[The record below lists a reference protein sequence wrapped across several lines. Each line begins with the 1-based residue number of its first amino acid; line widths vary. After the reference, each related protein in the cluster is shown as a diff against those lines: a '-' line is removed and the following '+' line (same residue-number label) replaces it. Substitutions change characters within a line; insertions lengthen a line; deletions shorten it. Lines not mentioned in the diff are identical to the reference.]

1 MAQIFVGVDGGG
13 SKTSAVVVD
22 EQGREIGRGVAGASN
37 YQGIGLETASTNVRK
52 AVQVALA
59 VAGIDDLPDFAL
71 VGAAG
76 IDRPQDQTVW
86 QQTLRQGKPL
96 ARQVEMV
103 GDFELILYALPEQTG
118 LGLICG
124 TGSIAFGRDGR
135 GKKTRAGGW
144 GHFFGDEGSGLWF
157 GREALQAAV
166 KASDGRGP
174 KTALLELIMKE
185 WNLTSPANFI
195 GEVYDSG
202 EGSRGVD
209 NTKIARLARL
219 VFQAAEAGDDVAK
232 LLIRN
237 AINELA
243 LSLKACDKNLFFD
256 RPPGLAITGGL
267 ILHSPGF
274 LEGLLKR
281 LQAMMSIAEVV
292 RVEDPALSAAQAA
305 QKSWNVKRLT

>member
-22 EQGREIGRGVAGASN
+22 ERGQEIGRGVSGASN
-37 YQGIGLETASTNVRK
+37 YQGIGLETAATNVRK
-52 AVQVALA
+52 AVQAALTA
-59 VAGIDDLPDFAL
+59 ARIGDLPDFAL

-76 IDRPQDQTVW
+76 IDRPQDQLVW
-86 QQTLRQGKPL
+86 QQALNQGTPL
-96 ARQVEMV
+96 ARQFELV

-124 TGSIAFGRDGR
+124 TGSIGFGRDGR

-174 KTALLELIMKE
+174 KTALLELILKE
-185 WNLTSPANFI
+185 WDLSNPANFI
-195 GEVYDSG
+195 GEVYGSG
-202 EGSRGVD
+202 EGARGVD
-209 NTKIARLARL
+209 NTKIARLAYL

-232 LLIRN
+232 ILIRN

-243 LSLKACDKNLFFD
+243 LALKACDKNLFFD

-274 LEGLLKR
+274 LDGLLKR
-281 LQAMMSIAEVV
+281 LQSMMTIGEVV

-305 QKSWNVKRLT
+305 RNVKR

>member
-1 MAQIFVGVDGGG
+1 MAQIYVGVDGGG

-22 EQGREIGRGVAGASN
+22 EQGRELGRGSAGASN
-37 YQGIGLETASTNVRK
+37 YQGIGLATATANVRK
-52 AVQVALA
+52 AVQAALSA
-59 VAGIDDLPDFAL
+59 ANLSDLPDLAL
-71 VGAAG
+71 IGAAG
-76 IDRPQDQTVW
+76 IDRPQDQARW
-86 QQTLRQGKPL
+86 QQALNQGTPL
-96 ARQVEMV
+96 ARQVELS
-103 GDFELILYALPEQTG
+103 GDFELILYALPEQMG

-135 GKKTRAGGW
+135 RKKTRAGGW

-174 KTALLELIMKE
+174 KTALLELILNE
-185 WNLTSPANFI
+185 WQLTDPANFI
-195 GEVYDSG
+195 GEVYGSG
-202 EGSRGVD
+202 EGARGVD
-209 NTKIARLARL
+209 YTKIARLARL

-243 LSLKACDKNLFFD
+243 LALKACDKALFFD

-267 ILHSPGF
+267 ILYSPGF
-274 LEGLLKR
+274 LDGLIKR
-281 LQAMMSIAEVV
+281 LQSMMTLGEVV
-292 RVEDPALSAAQAA
+292 RVEDPALCAAQAA
-305 QKSWNVKRLT
+305 RSVERRT

>member
-22 EQGREIGRGVAGASN
+22 ETGREIGRGVAGASN
-37 YQGIGLETASTNVRK
+37 YQGIGLAVATANVRK
-52 AVQVALA
+52 AVETA
-59 VAGIDDLPDFAL
+59 VAMTGRDELPAFAL
-71 VGAAG
+71 IGIAG
-76 IDRPQDQTVW
+76 IDRPQDLALW
-86 QQTLRQGKPL
+86 QQALGQAAPL
-96 ARQVEMV
+96 ARQYEIC
-103 GDFELILYALPEQTG
+103 GDFELILYALPGDTG

-135 GKKTRAGGW
+135 GKKTRSGGW

-157 GREALQAAV
+157 GREALMAAV

-174 KTALLELIMKE
+174 KTILLDLIMAE
-185 WNLTSPANFI
+185 WGLSTPANFI
-195 GEVYDSG
+195 GEVYGSG
-202 EGSRGVD
+202 TGSQGID

-219 VFQAAEAGDDVAK
+219 VFQASEGGDDVAK

-243 LSLKACDKNLFFD
+243 LALKACDKNLFFD
-256 RPPGLAITGGL
+256 KPPGLAVTGGL

-274 LEGLLKR
+274 LDGLLKR
-281 LQAMMSIAEVV
+281 LHAMMSVGEVV
-292 RVEDPALSAAQAA
+292 RVEDPSLSAAQAA
-305 QKSWNVKRLT
+305 RNFRR

>member
-22 EQGREIGRGVAGASN
+22 ERGQEIGRGVAGASN
-37 YQGIGLETASTNVRK
+37 YQGIGLEAAAANVRK
-52 AVQVALA
+52 AVQAALTA
-59 VAGIDDLPDFAL
+59 ARISDLPDFAL
-71 VGAAG
+71 IGAAG
-76 IDRPQDQTVW
+76 IDRPQDQLVW
-86 QQTLRQGKPL
+86 QQVLNQGAPL
-96 ARQVEMV
+96 ARHFELV

-124 TGSIAFGRDGR
+124 TGSIGFGRDGR

-157 GREALQAAV
+157 GREALQASI

-174 KTALLELIMKE
+174 KTVLLELILKE
-185 WNLTSPANFI
+185 WNLSNPANFI
-195 GEVYDSG
+195 SEVYGSG
-202 EGSRGVD
+202 EGARGVD
-209 NTKIARLARL
+209 NTKIARLAHL

-232 LLIRN
+232 ILIRN

-243 LSLKACDKNLFFD
+243 LALKACDKNLFFD

-274 LEGLLKR
+274 LDGLLKR
-281 LQAMMSIAEVV
+281 LQAMMTVGEVV

-305 QKSWNVKRLT
+305 RNVKR